1 MFLQDGSLAAD
12 HAKAASIDA
21 RTTLPDT
28 LMIDSIAA
36 RAAGQKPLPCPALPC
51 PALHCPLTFRKLPC
65 PARMDFLCI
74 MCKAH
79 FLCCAE
85 LLLFFTLA
93 SKAFPVVGFAKCA
106 MMCLANTR
114 QGLVSVML
122 GCILMLVCCL
132 LGCIVVLFCGVAEAN
147 ADVVAA
153 YWDMGKDWLN
163 DKVGTNL
170 PGSNSLT
177 GRILFQHHRASSNQ
191 PDQPGGLWFL

>member
-28 LMIDSIAA
+28 LMIDTIAA
-36 RAAGQKPLPCPALPC
+36 RAAGQKPLPC

-93 SKAFPVVGFAKCA
+93 SKAFPVVGFAKNTQCA

-114 QGLVSVML
+114 WGLVSVLL
-122 GCILMLVCCL
+122 GRILMLVCVL
-132 LGCIVVLFCGVAEAN
+132 LGCILVLVCGVAEA
-147 ADVVAA
+147 
-153 YWDMGKDWLN
+153 MLMLSQRI
-163 DKVGTNL
+163 GTWAR
-170 PGSNSLT
+170 T
-177 GRILFQHHRASSNQ
+177 G
-191 PDQPGGLWFL
+191 